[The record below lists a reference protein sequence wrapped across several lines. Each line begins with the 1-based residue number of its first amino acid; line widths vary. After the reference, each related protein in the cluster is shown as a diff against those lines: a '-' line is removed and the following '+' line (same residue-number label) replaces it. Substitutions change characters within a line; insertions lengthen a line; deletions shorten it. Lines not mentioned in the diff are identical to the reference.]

1 MTQLPGMVKYHV
13 GDVVEMRKTHPCGGT
28 EWEITRTGIDF
39 VLKCVRCGRRVMLP
53 RLRFEKQVRR
63 VVRHAV
69 DPGGLDQTRR

>member
-13 GDVVEMRKTHPCGGT
+13 GDVVEMRKTHPCGST
-28 EWEITRTGIDF
+28 EWQITRTGIDF

-69 DPGGLDQTRR
+69 DPGGLGQTRR